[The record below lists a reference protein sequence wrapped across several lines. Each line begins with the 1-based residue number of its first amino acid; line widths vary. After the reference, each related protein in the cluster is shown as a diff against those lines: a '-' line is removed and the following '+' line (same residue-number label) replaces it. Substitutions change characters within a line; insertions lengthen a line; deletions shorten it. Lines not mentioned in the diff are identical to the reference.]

1 MSDEHKQDE
10 AVVDESLH
18 TVAEETDADVAAET
32 ATENDAL
39 AQAQD
44 EITELKEQQL
54 RIQAEMQN
62 VRRRAE
68 LDVEKA
74 HKFGLEKFA
83 SEMLT
88 VVDNLERALAAAGDD
103 EATQALR
110 EGVEMTLS
118 GLLAALEKFQ
128 VNAVDPQGQPFDPE
142 LHQAM
147 SMVDNP
153 DVEANTVIAVM
164 QKGYTIS
171 GRLLRPAMVMVSKGA
186 GKVDEQA

>member
-1 MSDEHKQDE
+1 MSDEHKQDDTTIDE
-10 AVVDESLH
+10 AVVE
-18 TVAEETDADVAAET
+18 TAEEQAELNDAVDAD
-32 ATENDAL
+32 DQLSKAL
-39 AQAQD
+39 E
-44 EITELKEQQL
+44 EITQLKEQQL
-54 RIQAEMQN
+54 RVQAEMQN

-68 LDVEKA
+68 MDVEKA

-110 EGVEMTLS
+110 EGVEMTLT
-118 GLLAALEKFQ
+118 GLLASLEKFQ
-128 VNAVDPQGQPFDPE
+128 VQAVDPQGQPFDPE

-153 DVEANTVIAVM
+153 DVAANTVIAVM

-186 GKVDEQA
+186 GKVDEKA

>member
-10 AVVDESLH
+10 AVVEESLQDMG
-18 TVAEETDADVAAET
+18 EEVETAAVEDAD
-32 ATENDAL
+32 AL
-39 AQAQD
+39 SQAQA

-68 LDVEKA
+68 VDVEKA

-88 VVDNLERALAAAGDD
+88 VVDNLERALAAAGDE

-118 GLLAALEKFQ
+118 GLLAALDKFQ
-128 VNAVDPQGQPFDPE
+128 VHAVDPQGEPFDPE

-164 QKGYTIS
+164 QKGYTIN